1 MSCVSCTRQAWCHP
15 QRVVRSA
22 VRYSNADKDWEVSRF
37 RRARPPSRLWRPDT
51 GNGKLLH
58 AQAVPGRK
66 KTREILVLLGL
77 ERYEAT
83 VFGSARSRHDGGG
96 GGVEA
101 SKPTLAA
108 FQAARSLADDGT
120 WRSLARATIVPLA
133 TLIVLA
139 VGYRVPLFV
148 LRPFLAPPAM
158 MAYRWLF
165 VLAIIGTALWFAV
178 ATYRRATVLG
188 AVVARLAHSV
198 RSKATTCEG
207 TGAAVAAATARWT
220 MRRHGRARRRL
231 LSELRPRTG
240 RVIVVRTGFPLHSTA
255 HRDCSHAASKL
266 TSTKA
271 SSR

>member
-165 VLAIIGTALWFAV
+165 VLAIIGAALWFAV
-178 ATYRRATVLG
+178 
-188 AVVARLAHSV
+188 
-198 RSKATTCEG
+198 
-207 TGAAVAAATARWT
+207 ATARWT

-255 HRDCSHAASKL
+255 HRDRSHAASKL